1 MYSLTFFSKHYSVLA
16 RVMYYCKCTLAFICT
31 FTVCNSTYHS
41 IELFK
46 ANNVPYVYCIFLLF
60 LMFILFLGKDD
71 KTD

>member
-41 IELFK
+41 IDLFK
-46 ANNVPYVYCIFLLF
+46 TNNVSVLYLSVVFNVYSISR
-60 LMFILFLGKDD
+60 KR
-71 KTD
+71 